1 MSVLARRAPAW
12 MLCVLCAL
20 ASTPAIAAEPWD
32 TSRHPPATQR
42 KFREAERLFREG
54 DHVASLALY
63 AALAEEHPELP
74 PAQIGRAASA
84 SRLAKYA
91 EAAAAYEAA
100 VRLLPD
106 DPLLEGELA
115 DSYRGVKRYDDAE
128 AWYHRALG
136 NAGEAPHRTRWHFGL
151 GLIDSAAGR
160 YSAAV
165 AHYLD
170 ALAINPVL
178 PIARHNM
185 GVAFLKMNRLA
196 EADAAFVAALSV
208 DPENVRAVFARGQ
221 SAARNG
227 DRVAAA
233 ELYGRATELQ
243 PDEPTFHHAHAQMLR
258 RMGDADGADAA
269 LGRYRSTKAAQYRA
283 ESREFMAQG
292 QWVDALA
299 HLNKAYET
307 DPTDIDSL
315 TDRAYCLLRSGESEL
330 ARREYERVLAARPG
344 AARATFH
351 LAVAL
356 YHLGRH
362 DEAEVKLLEVISST
376 PDTPESYRQLAWV
389 RRAQGDL
396 PGAEDAFTMGLAR
409 NSKWAPGYWW
419 RGSVRRQMGAESG
432 AESDFRRAIQLTPDA
447 PFPRESLAR
456 LLLETGGDLAE
467 ARKHAASAVR
477 KVASPQHRATLALI
491 YDALGMPDDASTEI
505 ERAYREAPSN
515 ERVAAAREQISAGG
529 RP

>member
-1 MSVLARRAPAW
+1 MSVLARRTPAW
-12 MLCVLCAL
+12 ILCVLCAL
-20 ASTPAIAAEPWD
+20 AVKPSGAAEPWD
-32 TSRHPPATQR
+32 TSAYPPGTQR
-42 KFREAERLFREG
+42 RFQQAERLFRDG
-54 DHVASLALY
+54 DHAASLALY
-63 AALAEEHPELP
+63 QELAEKHPELP
-74 PAQIGRAASA
+74 PAQIGWAASA
-84 SRLAKYA
+84 SRLGRYA
-91 EAAAAYEAA
+91 EAASGYEAA

-115 DSYRGVKRYDDAE
+115 DACRGVKRYDDAE
-128 AWYHRALG
+128 AWYRRALENSG
-136 NAGEAPHRTRWHFGL
+136 DAPHRTRWHFGL

-160 YSAAV
+160 YPEAV
-165 AHYLD
+165 GHYTD
-170 ALAINPVL
+170 ALAINPTL

-196 EADAAFVAALSV
+196 EADAAFVDALSAN
-208 DPENVRAVFARGQ
+208 PENVRAVFSRGQ
-221 SAARNG
+221 IAARNG
-227 DRVAAA
+227 DRGLAA
-233 ELYGRATELQ
+233 ELYARAAELR
-243 PDEPTFHHAHAQMLR
+243 PDEPTFHHAQAQMLR
-258 RMGDADGADAA
+258 RLGDADGADAA

-283 ESREFMAQG
+283 EGRDFMAQE

-344 AARATFH
+344 AARAMFH

-356 YHLGRH
+356 YHLQRH
-362 DEAEVKLLEVISST
+362 DEAEAKLLTVIAEA
-376 PDTPESYRQLAWV
+376 PDMPESYRQLAWV

-396 PGAEDAFTMGLAR
+396 SGAEDAFTMGLAR

-419 RGSVRRQMGAESG
+419 RGSVRRQLGAESD
-432 AESDFRRAIQLTPDA
+432 AEADFRRAIQLTPDA

-456 LLLETGGDLAE
+456 LLLDTGGDLAE

-477 KVASPQHRATLALI
+477 KVPSPQHRVTLALI
-491 YDALGMPDDASTEI
+491 YDALGMSADASTEI
-505 ERAYREAPSN
+505 ERAHSEAPSDD
-515 ERVAAAREQISAGG
+515 RVAAARERIAARG